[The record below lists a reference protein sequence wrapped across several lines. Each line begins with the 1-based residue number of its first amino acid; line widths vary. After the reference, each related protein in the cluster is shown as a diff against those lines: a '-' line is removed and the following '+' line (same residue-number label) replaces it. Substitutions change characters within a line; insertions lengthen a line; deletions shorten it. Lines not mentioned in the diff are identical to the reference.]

1 MSMQVFSAVYAA
13 ALMEIAREDGTGKL
27 IFDELNSLSE
37 LVSGSPEL
45 NEVLCSP
52 TFSEDEKYDVAESLF
67 KGKLSR
73 TVLNF
78 LYVLIEEGRTSGLSD
93 IASDYKRLYY
103 EQEGITEAVV
113 TTAAGMSRDA
123 AEKLKAKLEAKYKKK
138 VLLSEKTDP
147 SIMGG
152 VIVRVGDEMID
163 GSLRTKL
170 DRIGKQM

>member
-1 MSMQVFSAVYAA
+1 M
-13 ALMEIAREDGTGKL
+13 
-27 IFDELNSLSE
+27 
-37 LVSGSPEL
+37 
-45 NEVLCSP
+45 
-52 TFSEDEKYDVAESLF
+52 
-67 KGKLSR
+67 
-73 TVLNF
+73 LNF